1 MKISDKR
8 HYSLL
13 CPLCGLTQTDDGLT
27 LSCAGDHAP
36 ALLQTRYEQA
46 RFTPAEEE
54 EGIFR
59 YRSWLP
65 VTRSLAGAGR
75 TAVLRSERLSRHLGL
90 PGLRIA
96 FNGYWP
102 EKGAE
107 LETGTFK
114 ELEAYTV
121 LGRLPEEPTVLVVA
135 SAGNTAA
142 AFAAVCSRYEVPCLL
157 IIPETGLG
165 RLRLREPLHPCV
177 RLVVVEDADYTD
189 AIALSEEVAKWP
201 GFTLEGGV
209 RNVAR
214 RDGLGTVMYA
224 AAEESG
230 ELPEYYFQAV
240 GSAAG
245 AIAVHEAAK
254 RVRLASGTEGRAL
267 PRLMLSQNDVFA
279 PIHRAW
285 LGGTRDFAPRDDDRF
300 AVRGAF
306 ADELTNRCPPY
317 SVHSG
322 VFDVLTES
330 DGDVL
335 AVDGPSAV
343 AARDLFRDLESID
356 LEPAA
361 AVAAASLFSAVGSG
375 AIPRD
380 ATVLLN
386 VTGGGRARLARDH
399 TLLAAEPRLR
409 VRLDGGSHDEALA
422 AIGDLFAPAAAGGVS
437 GSGW

>member
-1 MKISDKR
+1 MKTSGKR
-8 HYSLL
+8 HYSLV
-13 CPLCGLTQTDDGLT
+13 CPLCGLTQADDGLT
-27 LSCAGDHAP
+27 LSCASDHAP
-36 ALLQTRYEQA
+36 ALLQTRYEEKEF
-46 RFTPAEEE
+46 RPVEED

-65 VTRSLAGAGR
+65 VTRPLSGAGR
-75 TAVLRSERLSRHLGL
+75 TAVLRSERLSRLLGL

-102 EKGAE
+102 EKGAA

-121 LGRLPEEPTVLVVA
+121 LGRMPDEPTVLVMA

-142 AFAAVCSRYEVPCLL
+142 AFATVCSRNAVPCLL

-189 AIALSEEVAKWP
+189 TIALSEEVAKWP
-201 GFTLEGGV
+201 GFSLEGGV

-224 AAEESG
+224 AVEESG
-230 ELPEYYFQAV
+230 ELPEFYFQAV

-254 RVRLASGTEGRAL
+254 RVRLANGSEGRAL
-267 PRLMLSQNDVFA
+267 PRLMLSQNAVFA
-279 PIHRAW
+279 PIRRAW
-285 LGGTRDFAPRDDDRF
+285 LGGTRDFTPGDDDRT
-300 AVRGAF
+300 AVRGVF

-317 SVHSG
+317 TVHSG

-330 DGDVL
+330 GGDVL
-335 AVDGPSAV
+335 TVDGASAA
-343 AARDLFRDLESID
+343 AARDVFRDLESID

-361 AVAAASLFSAVGSG
+361 AVAAASLFSAVKAGMV
-375 AIPRD
+375 PRD
-380 ATVLLN
+380 SAVLLN

-399 TLLAAEPRLR
+399 SLVQADPRLR
-409 VRLDGGSHDEALA
+409 VRMDGSRDEALA
-422 AIGDLFAPAAAGGVS
+422 AIGELFSAAAGAVR
-437 GSGW
+437 GSGG

>member
-1 MKISDKR
+1 VKKSEKR
-8 HYSLL
+8 HYSLI
-13 CPLCGLTQTDDGLT
+13 CPLCGLRQADDGLM
-27 LSCAGDHAP
+27 LSCSSDHAP
-36 ALLQTRYEQA
+36 VLLQTEYEE
-46 RFTPAEEE
+46 REFKPLPEVD
-54 EGIFR
+54 GIFR
-59 YRSWLP
+59 YRPWLP
-65 VTRSLAGAGR
+65 VTRTFTGAGR
-75 TAVLRSERLSRHLGL
+75 TTVLRSERLSRFLGM

-102 EKGAE
+102 EKGGF

-142 AFAAVCSRYEVPCLL
+142 AFATVCSRYAVPCLL
-157 IIPETGLG
+157 IIPETGLS
-165 RLRLREPLHPCV
+165 RLRLREPLHPRV
-177 RLVVVEDADYTD
+177 RLVVVEDADYAD

-201 GFTLEGGV
+201 GFSLEGGV

-214 RDGLGTVMYA
+214 RDGLSTVMYA
-224 AAEESG
+224 AVEETG

-254 RVRLASGTEGRAL
+254 RVRQATSSRATAV
-267 PRLMLSQNDVFA
+267 PRLVLSQNSVFA

-285 LGGTRDFAPRDDDRF
+285 QGRTRDFIPADDDRKS
-300 AVRGAF
+300 VRSAF

-317 SVHSG
+317 AVHSG

-330 DGDVL
+330 GGDVL
-335 AVDGPSAV
+335 TVDGTSAA
-343 AARDLFRDLESID
+343 AARAVFRDLESID

-361 AVAAASLFSAVGSG
+361 AVAAASLFSAVKEGSV
-375 AIPRD
+375 PRD
-380 ATVLLN
+380 ASVLLN
-386 VTGGGRARLARDH
+386 VTGGGRARLAEDH
-399 TLLAAEPRLR
+399 ALQQAEPRLR
-409 VRLDGGSHDEALA
+409 VRVDGSRDEALA
-422 AIGDLFAPAAAGGVS
+422 SIRELFSAPRADSKRGGRA
-437 GSGW
+437 